1 MGRILAI
8 DYGRKR
14 TGIAVTDTLQIVANG
29 LTTVP
34 THQLLTFLKQY
45 VAKEPVERIVVGLP
59 KQMNNEPSESMRYI
73 KPFLAQLAK
82 EMPQM
87 PVEMYDERFTSVIAH
102 RAMLDG
108 GMKKT
113 ARRDKAI
120 VDEISATI
128 IINDIQKYHGK
139 TMVVKY
145 GGNAM
150 INEELKN
157 AVMNDLVTLTL
168 LGVRVVLVHGGGP
181 AINEM
186 LKKVGVESH
195 FANGLR
201 VTDDATM
208 EIVQQVLAGKVNKD
222 LVAKLR
228 GRGVGLCGMDG
239 QMLRCTE
246 LDPQLGHV
254 GEIVHVDATLIASL
268 LDGGFIPVI
277 ATVGMDDLG
286 QAYNVN
292 ADTAAAQIAIA
303 LKAEKLVSMTDI
315 AGLLR
320 DKDDESTLIPEVEVS
335 EIEGY
340 KSAGIIAGGMI
351 PKIGGM
357 ADAIYQG
364 VHEAVIIDGRVP
376 HSILL
381 ELFSNRGSG
390 TRFYRRSHRE

>member
-1 MGRILAI
+1 M
-8 DYGRKR
+8 K
-14 TGIAVTDTLQIVANG
+14 
-29 LTTVP
+29 
-34 THQLLTFLKQY
+34 
-45 VAKEPVERIVVGLP
+45 
-59 KQMNNEPSESMRYI
+59 NEEMARLFSE
-73 KPFLAQLAK
+73 
-82 EMPQM
+82 
-87 PVEMYDERFTSVIAH
+87 
-102 RAMLDG
+102 
-108 GMKKT
+108 
-113 ARRDKAI
+113 
-120 VDEISATI
+120 ATPY
-128 IINDIQKYHGK
+128 IQKYHGK

-254 GEIVHVDATLIASL
+254 GEIVHVDATLIGSL
-268 LDGGFIPVI
+268 LDGGYIPVI

-292 ADTAAAQIAIA
+292 ADTAAARIAA
-303 LKAEKLVSMTDI
+303 ELKAENLILMTDI
-315 AGLLR
+315 AGLMR
-320 DKDDESTLIPEVEVS
+320 DKDDPSTLMPFVNVS
-335 EIEGY
+335 EVPFL
-340 KSAGIIAGGMI
+340 KRQGIISGGMI
-351 PKIGGM
+351 PKIDCCVE
-357 ADAIYQG
+357 AVRRG
-364 VHEAVIIDGRVP
+364 VHKTVIIDGRIP
-376 HSILL
+376 HSILI
-381 ELFSNRGSG
+381 ELLSNEGIG
-390 TRFYRRSHRE
+390 TQFK